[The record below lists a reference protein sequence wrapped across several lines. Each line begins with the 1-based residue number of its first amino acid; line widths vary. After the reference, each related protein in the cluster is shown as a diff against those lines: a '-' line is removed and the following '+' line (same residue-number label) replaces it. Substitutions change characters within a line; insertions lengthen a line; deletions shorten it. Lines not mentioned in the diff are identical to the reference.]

1 MARSGP
7 VPVAFMFG
15 PKGGTQESLDD
26 ITECS
31 GGGIMSEQTDTTAYG
46 HGVKNKGPTGVRS
59 VDDITLKGFY
69 NPAAGT
75 AFTRIGRPDV
85 DPNGTINTL
94 QVLYDTGT
102 SRTYEVW
109 VTKNDPIKSLDDQTR
124 FEAIFTQGSETV
136 TEDFT
141 P

>member
-15 PKGGTQESLDD
+15 PKAGTQESLDD
-26 ITECS
+26 ITEIS
-31 GGGIMSEQTDTTAYG
+31 GGGVMSDLTDTTAYG
-46 HGVKNKGPTGVRS
+46 HVVKNQGPTGTRS

-69 NPAAGT
+69 DPAAGS
-75 AFTRIGRPDV
+75 AFSRIGRPDV

-94 QVLYDTGT
+94 QVIYASGT

-109 VTKNDPIKSLDDQTR
+109 VTKNEPVMSLDGQTM
-124 FEAIFTQGSETV
+124 FEAMFSQGSHV
-136 TEDFT
+136 LAEDFT